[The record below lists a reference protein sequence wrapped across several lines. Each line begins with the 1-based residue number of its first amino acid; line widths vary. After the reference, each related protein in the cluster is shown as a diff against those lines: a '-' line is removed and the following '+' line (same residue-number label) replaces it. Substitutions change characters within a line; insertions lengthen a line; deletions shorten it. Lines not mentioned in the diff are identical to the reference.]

1 MSTDVIPQ
9 FDEYALDCEAD
20 CRNHCIDSASLT
32 RLDRYCMVSPT
43 SCGRF
48 LVRDDYDRR
57 RHYFAAKLQTVLL

>member
-43 SCGRF
+43 CGRF